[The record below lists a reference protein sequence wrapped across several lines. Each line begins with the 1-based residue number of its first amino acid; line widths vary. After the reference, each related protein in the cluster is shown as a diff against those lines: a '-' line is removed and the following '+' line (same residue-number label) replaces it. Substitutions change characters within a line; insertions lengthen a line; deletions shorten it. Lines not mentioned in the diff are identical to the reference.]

1 MDLID
6 KLLLLHFSD
15 HKQALTK
22 LDLSLNLNLKIFLI
36 LHRPNYHSNNLLF
49 FSVYH
54 RDTPIL
60 PVHNLSFN
68 KVLFN

>member
-6 KLLLLHFSD
+6 KLPLLYYLD

-22 LDLSLNLNLKIFLI
+22 LGLLLNLSLKIFII
-36 LHRPNYHSNNLLF
+36 LHHPNYHNNNLLF
-49 FSVYH
+49 FYVSH
-54 RDTPIL
+54 RDTPSL
-60 PVHNLSFN
+60 PVHNLSFH